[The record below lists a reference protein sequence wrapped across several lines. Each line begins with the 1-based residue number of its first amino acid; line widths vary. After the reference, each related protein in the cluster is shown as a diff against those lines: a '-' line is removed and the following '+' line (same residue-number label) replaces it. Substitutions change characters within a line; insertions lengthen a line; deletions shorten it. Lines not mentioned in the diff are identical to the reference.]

1 MDYQTK
7 AAHTGGFFVKPLVYG
22 PHGSSCIIP
31 FRVLVKSKYQPVIG
45 LEVHAVLE
53 THSKMFCDC
62 PVVDSTHHEP
72 NVAVCPVCAGM
83 PGVLPVINR
92 AAVEYALRVAL
103 ALNCRIHTTSI
114 FARKSY
120 FYPDLPK
127 GYQISQYE
135 QPLATN
141 GWLLLA
147 APEGEIRVGIRRVH
161 IEEDTGKL
169 THVDKDGQRYS
180 LVDLNRSGVP
190 LLEIVTEP
198 ELHSVEAVRNCAYA
212 LRSIL
217 RYVGV
222 NSGNL
227 EKGLLRIEP
236 NISLRLA
243 GSIEFGTRV
252 EIKNLNSFRSLER
265 STNYELKRQASLLE
279 KGEAIRQQT
288 LGWDDARGVTV
299 PQRTK
304 EVAEDYRYFPEPD
317 LPPLVV
323 EQSWVDEIRAGLP
336 ELPHAKQTRFVRDYE
351 LSAYDAAVLAAER
364 EVAEFYEATVLAA
377 KTADAKLVANWVT
390 GTLFGLMNEA
400 GTETGDLLFGP
411 ADLAGLL
418 DLLAEGALNPAG
430 ARLVLGELF
439 SKGGKPAKIMKA
451 RGLQQVSDAK
461 RLSVWV
467 KQVLDQHPQQVAEYL
482 AGNTP
487 VFNWLFGQVVKL
499 SEGKANPV
507 KLRQELDKQIANRN
521 LEKENR

>member
-1 MDYQTK
+1 MT
-7 AAHTGGFFVKPLVYG
+7 V
-22 PHGSSCIIP
+22 
-31 FRVLVKSKYQPVIG
+31 KYQPVVG

-53 THSKMFCDC
+53 TRSKMFCDC
-62 PVVDSTHHEP
+62 PVVDSTHLEP

-83 PGVLPVINR
+83 PGMLPVINR
-92 AAVEYALRVAL
+92 AAVEYAIRVAL
-103 ALNCRIHTTSI
+103 ALNCQVHTTSI

-135 QPLATN
+135 HPLATN
-141 GWLLLA
+141 GWLQVA
-147 APEGEIRVGIRRVH
+147 TPEGEIRVGIRRVH
-161 IEEDTGKL
+161 LEEDTGKL
-169 THVDKDGQRYS
+169 THVEKEGQRYS

-198 ELHSVEAVRNCAYA
+198 ELHSVEAVRTCAYA

-265 STNYELKRQASLLE
+265 STAYELKRQAILLG
-279 KGEAIRQQT
+279 KGEAVRQQT
-288 LGWDDARGVTV
+288 LGWDDARGVTL

-323 EQSWVDEIRAGLP
+323 DQIWVDEIRAGLR
-336 ELPHAKQTRFVRDYE
+336 ELPHAKQSRFVRDYE
-351 LSAYDAAVLAAER
+351 LSAYDAGVLTAER
-364 EVAEFYEATVLAA
+364 EMAEFYEAAVLAA
-377 KTADAKLVANWVT
+377 NTADAKLTANWVA
-390 GTLFGLMNEA
+390 GPLFGLMNEA
-400 GTETGDLLFGP
+400 GTETGDLLFG
-411 ADLAGLL
+411 AEDLARLL
-418 DLLAEGALNPAG
+418 DLLAEGTLNPAS
-430 ARLVLGELF
+430 ARLVLSELF
-439 SKGGKPAKIMKA
+439 AKGGKPVNIV
-451 RGLQQVSDAK
+451 RVRDLQQVSDLK
-461 RLSVWV
+461 LLSAWV
-467 KQVLDQHPQQVAEYL
+467 EQVLLQNPQPVADYL
-482 AGNTP
+482 KGKAP
-487 VFNWLFGQVVKL
+487 VLNWLFGQVVKL
-499 SEGKANPV
+499 SGGKANPV
-507 KLRQELDKQIANRN
+507 KLRQELERQLTQRN
-521 LEKENR
+521 LQEEK